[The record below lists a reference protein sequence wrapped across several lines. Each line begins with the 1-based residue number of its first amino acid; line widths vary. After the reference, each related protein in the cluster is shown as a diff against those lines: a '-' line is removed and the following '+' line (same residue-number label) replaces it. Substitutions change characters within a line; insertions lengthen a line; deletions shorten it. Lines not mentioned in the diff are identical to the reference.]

1 MRNITDIIP
10 EEFLLMRQEYL
21 TLLLKKLPLVKAGR
35 RGVKPVF
42 RVYKDK
48 RHYRELSSTNREWE
62 EIKNL
67 YNQRIKIETSLE
79 QTKRLLSGV
88 HHRKGSYSFKVLNK
102 RNRLNSSYYDSLADD
117 SCTFEK
123 ESEYYYKGYNFR
135 SRSEMLFAT
144 ILDEFGLEYKY
155 DVKVNFAGRVFSV
168 DFVIIFREL
177 NRCIF
182 IEYYGK
188 CQDRE
193 YTSDNGRKL
202 LHAQADGV
210 YIGRD
215 YFILSGDKTYAPGPD
230 VIRVFVAGIIAQ
242 VSCEQIKIVD

>member
-1 MRNITDIIP
+1 MRNITDIVP

-21 TLLLKKLPLVKAGR
+21 TLLLEKMPLVKPGR

-48 RHYRELSSTNREWE
+48 HRYRELSSSNSDWD
-62 EIKNL
+62 EIKIL
-67 YNQRIKIETSLE
+67 YSKRIKIEASLE
-79 QTKRLLSGV
+79 QTKRLLSGIR
-88 HHRKGSYSFKVLNK
+88 HHKGSHSIKVVHK
-102 RNRLNSSYYDSLADD
+102 GSRLDSNYYDALADD

-230 VIRVFVAGIIAQ
+230 VIRVFIAGIIAQ
-242 VSCEQIKIVD
+242 VACEHIKIVD

>member
-1 MRNITDIIP
+1 MRNITDIVP

-21 TLLLKKLPLVKAGR
+21 TLLLEKMPLVKAGR

-48 RHYRELSSTNREWE
+48 HRYRELSSSNSDWN
-62 EIKNL
+62 EIKSL
-67 YNQRIKIETSLE
+67 YNKRTQIESSLK
-79 QTKRLLSGV
+79 QTKRLLAGIRC
-88 HHRKGSYSFKVLNK
+88 RKVSYSVKTINYDHGLG
-102 RNRLNSSYYDSLADD
+102 SDYYDSLADN

-123 ESEYYYKGYNFR
+123 ENEYYYKGYNFR

-144 ILDEFGLEYKY
+144 VLDEFGLEYKY
-155 DVKVNFAGRVFSV
+155 DVKVNFAGRIFSV

-182 IEYYGK
+182 IEYFGK
-188 CQDRE
+188 CQDRD
-193 YTSDNGRKL
+193 YNADNGRKL

-215 YFILSGDKTYAPGPD
+215 YFIMSGDKTYAPGPD
-230 VIRVFVAGIIAQ
+230 VIRVFIASIIAQ
-242 VSCEQIKIVD
+242 VACVHIKIVD